1 MGDALIFIAIL
12 FVFYLGECVLRFPRT
27 HFLLQASFWW
37 VPNPGRASSYFGAET
52 WGLFLIHPLPPL
64 SSVFLVPDW
73 GNPKNG
79 STLKEALDE
88 KQLKQALDN
97 YRTATRWLR
106 MICNGLFWYICF
118 IVPAGLPFL
127 GGMYLLPA
135 IAGLVVLF
143 VIPAGVFFYRAH
155 GRLMEGS
162 SEDLFN
168 VMVPVLL
175 FPPATIRACD
185 RLSTHFFKDF
195 HPLLTAYKFAT
206 PEQFRRF
213 AGPYLR
219 DLKFPF
225 HAEPPADD
233 TLKELGKFLKK
244 RGMSLDEFLDPG
256 SPENE
261 ESESYC
267 PRCLEEYLRSDGTCS
282 DCPGVRLQ
290 PLK

>member
-1 MGDALIFIAIL
+1 
-12 FVFYLGECVLRFPRT
+12 
-27 HFLLQASFWW
+27 

-64 SSVFLVPDW
+64 TTVFLIPDW
-73 GNPKNG
+73 KDPQNG
-79 STLKEALDE
+79 STLKEALDQ
-88 KQLKQALDN
+88 KRLDKVLDN
-97 YRTATRWLR
+97 YKTSTHWLR
-106 MICNGLFWYICF
+106 IICNGLFWYIF
-118 IVPAGLPFL
+118 AVVPVALYFL

-155 GRLMEGS
+155 RRLMEES

-168 VMVPVLL
+168 VMVPLLL

-185 RLSTHFFKDF
+185 RLSTHFLKDF
-195 HPLLTAYKFAT
+195 HPMLLAYKFAT
-206 PEQFRRF
+206 PEQFRHF

-219 DLKFPF
+219 DLKFPL
-225 HAEPPADD
+225 HSKPSADD
-233 TLKELGKFLKK
+233 TLRELGEFLKK
-244 RGMSLDEFLDPG
+244 RGMSLEEFIEPG

-261 ESESYC
+261 ESGSYC
-267 PRCLEEYLRSDGTCS
+267 PRCLEEYLRSEGTCS
-282 DCPGVRLQ
+282 DCPEVRLQ